1 VGSKEKVSTSPR
13 SAIAM
18 LKAVEQEM
26 ERRYEKLARR
36 RRAQCREYNQRI
48 ADGKMTQEGEAPPQR
63 CRTWA
68 DCG

>member
-1 VGSKEKVSTSPR
+1 
-13 SAIAM
+13 M